1 MTTALITGIT
11 GQDGSYLAE
20 FLLEKNYKVV
30 GLVSQKHD
38 IGDQNIQAIKDQ
50 LILMPGDLLDQ
61 ASLEAI
67 FKQYSPD
74 EVYNLAGM
82 TFVPKSWEIPTLT
95 FDVNALGVSRLLEL
109 MLKFTPKAKF
119 YQATSAKIFGL
130 PGQSPQTETTPLKP
144 LDPYSISKAA
154 AHYLVQNYRDHLGLF
169 AVSGILYNHESER
182 RGEEFVTRK
191 ITLAA
196 AKIKL
201 GLAKQLVLGNLDDRQ
216 DWGYAPD
223 YVQAMWLMLQQESP
237 ADYIIASGRSH
248 SVREVCT
255 IAFSYSGLSYRDY
268 VVTDKNLIRKTEA
281 RELLGDAGKAQ
292 RFLGWR
298 PKTSFKDM
306 IIKMTENDLQLLSGS
321 NSTSEVKPVCAG
333 REVLTSEVR

>member
-1 MTTALITGIT
+1 MTTAFITGIT
-11 GQDGSYLAE
+11 GQDGSYLAQL
-20 FLLEKNYKVV
+20 LLEKNYRVV

-38 IGDQNIQAIKDQ
+38 IGDQNIQAIKDR
-50 LILMPGDLLDQ
+50 LILIPGDLLDP
-61 ASLEAI
+61 ASLEAV

-95 FDVNALGVSRLLEL
+95 LDVNTLGVSRLLEL
-109 MLKFTPKAKF
+109 MLRMAPKARF

-130 PGQSPQTETTPLKP
+130 PSQSPQTEATPLVP
-144 LDPYSISKAA
+144 LDPYSVSKAA

-196 AKIKL
+196 SKIKL

-223 YVQAMWLMLQQESP
+223 YVQAMWLMLQQDQP
-237 ADYIIASGRSH
+237 TDYIIASGRSH

-255 IAFSYSGLSYRDY
+255 IAFSFLGLSYRDY

-281 RELLGDAGKAQ
+281 RELLGDAGKAE
-292 RFLGWR
+292 RILGWR

-306 IIKMTENDLQLLSGS
+306 IIKMTENDLQLLGG
-321 NSTSEVKPVCAG
+321 NQ
-333 REVLTSEVR
+333 

>member
-1 MTTALITGIT
+1 MTTAFITGIT
-11 GQDGSYLAE
+11 GQDGSYLAQL
-20 FLLEKNYKVV
+20 LLEKNYRVV

-38 IGDQNIQAIKDQ
+38 IGDQNIQAIKDR
-50 LILMPGDLLDQ
+50 LILIPGDLLDP
-61 ASLEAI
+61 ASLEAV

-95 FDVNALGVSRLLEL
+95 LDVNVLGVSRLLEL
-109 MLKFTPKAKF
+109 MLRLSPKARF

-130 PGQSPQTETTPLKP
+130 PSQSPQTEATPLVP
-144 LDPYSISKAA
+144 LDPYSVSKAA

-196 AKIKL
+196 SKIKL

-223 YVQAMWLMLQQESP
+223 YVQAMWLMLQQDQP
-237 ADYIIASGRSH
+237 TDYIIASGRSH

-255 IAFSYSGLSYRDY
+255 IAFSFLGLSYRDY

-281 RELLGDAGKAQ
+281 RELLGDAGKAE
-292 RFLGWR
+292 RILGWR
-298 PKTSFKDM
+298 PKTSFKDI
-306 IIKMTENDLQLLSGS
+306 IIKMTENDLQLLGG
-321 NSTSEVKPVCAG
+321 NQ
-333 REVLTSEVR
+333 

>member
-1 MTTALITGIT
+1 MTTAFITGIT
-11 GQDGSYLAE
+11 GQDGSYLAQL
-20 FLLEKNYKVV
+20 LLEKNYRVV

-38 IGDQNIQAIKDQ
+38 IGDQNIQAIKDK
-50 LILMPGDLLDQ
+50 LILAPGDLLDP
-61 ASLEAI
+61 ASLEAV

-95 FDVNALGVSRLLEL
+95 LDVNTLGVSRLLEL
-109 MLKFTPKAKF
+109 MLRLSPKARF

-130 PGQSPQTETTPLKP
+130 PSQSPQTEATPLVP
-144 LDPYSISKAA
+144 LDPYSVSKAA

-196 AKIKL
+196 SKIKL

-223 YVQAMWLMLQQESP
+223 YVQAMWLMLQQDQP
-237 ADYIIASGRSH
+237 TDYIIASGRSH

-255 IAFSYSGLSYRDY
+255 IAFSFLGLSYRDY

-281 RELLGDAGKAQ
+281 RELLGDAGKAE
-292 RFLGWR
+292 RILGWR

-306 IIKMTENDLQLLSGS
+306 IIKMTENDLQLLGG
-321 NSTSEVKPVCAG
+321 NQ
-333 REVLTSEVR
+333 

>member
-1 MTTALITGIT
+1 MTTAFITGIT
-11 GQDGSYLAE
+11 GQDGSYLAQL
-20 FLLEKNYKVV
+20 LLEKNYRVV

-38 IGDQNIQAIKDQ
+38 IGDQNIQAIKDK
-50 LILMPGDLLDQ
+50 LILAPGDLLDP
-61 ASLEAI
+61 ASLEAV

-95 FDVNALGVSRLLEL
+95 LDVNVLGVSRLLEL
-109 MLKFTPKAKF
+109 MLRLSPKARF

-130 PGQSPQTETTPLKP
+130 PSQSPQTEATPLVP
-144 LDPYSISKAA
+144 LDPYSVSKAA

-196 AKIKL
+196 SKIKL

-223 YVQAMWLMLQQESP
+223 YVQAMWLMLQQDQP
-237 ADYIIASGRSH
+237 TDYIIASGRSH

-255 IAFSYSGLSYRDY
+255 IAFSFLGLSYRDY

-281 RELLGDAGKAQ
+281 RELLGDAGKAE
-292 RFLGWR
+292 RILGWR

-306 IIKMTENDLQLLSGS
+306 IIKMTENDLQLLGG
-321 NSTSEVKPVCAG
+321 NQ
-333 REVLTSEVR
+333 